1 MKKETIL
8 LVDDVEI
15 NLKILRKLLGDKYNL
30 MCANDGDISIEIVK
44 NNKIDLILLD
54 IMMPKVDGYKVSK
67 FLQSNEETKDIPII
81 FVTSKTDEESIVK
94 GYEMGAR
101 DYVTKPYKKMEL
113 LARIKTQLETH
124 KLIKD
129 LKFLANHD
137 TMTGVYNRRKFF
149 ELAEKRFKEY
159 KNNLYVVMIDIDKF
173 KNINDT
179 YGHQTGDRVLKEFAN
194 IVKNYI
200 QEDTIFGRIG
210 GEEFVLI
217 CNFKDENKLKKRL
230 EILRKAIERS
240 EVVSFGKKVNF
251 TISIGVAKASSN
263 HHNIDDM
270 LREADENLYEAK
282 GTGRNKVIFRKRREI

>member
-1 MKKETIL
+1 MK
-8 LVDDVEI
+8 
-15 NLKILRKLLGDKYNL
+15 
-30 MCANDGDISIEIVK
+30 IVK
-44 NNKIDLILLD
+44 ENKIDLILLD
-54 IMMPKVDGYKVSK
+54 IMMPKVDGYKVIQ
-67 FLQSNEETKDIPII
+67 FLQNSESTKDIPVI
-81 FVTSKTDEESIVK
+81 FITSKTDEESIVK
-94 GYEMGAR
+94 GYKMGAR

-113 LARIKTQLETH
+113 LARIKTQLEIN
-124 KLIKD
+124 KLIRD

-137 TMTGVYNRRKFF
+137 TMTGVYNRRRFF
-149 ELAEKRFKEY
+149 ELSEKRFKEH

-210 GEEFVLI
+210 GEEFVLV
-217 CNFKDENKLKKRL
+217 CNFNNENKLQKRL

-240 EVVSFGKKVNF
+240 EVISFGKKVNF
-251 TISIGVAKASSN
+251 TISIGVAKAREN
-263 HHNIDDM
+263 HNNIDDI

-282 GTGRNKVIFRKRREI
+282 GTGRNKVIFRKRGNK

>member
-1 MKKETIL
+1 MEKETIL

-15 NLKILRKLLGDKYNL
+15 NLKILRELLGNSYNL
-30 MCANDGDISIEIVK
+30 ICATDGDITMKIVK
-44 NNKIDLILLD
+44 DNKIDLILLD
-54 IMMPKVDGYKVSK
+54 IMMPKVDGYKVIQ
-67 FLQSNEETKDIPII
+67 FLQSSENTKDIPVI

-94 GYEMGAR
+94 GYKMGAR

-113 LARIKTQLETH
+113 LARIKTQLEIN

-137 TMTGVYNRRKFF
+137 TMTGVYNRRRFF
-149 ELAEKRFKEY
+149 ELSEKRFKEH
-159 KNNLYVVMIDIDKF
+159 KKNLYVVMIDIDKF

-210 GEEFVLI
+210 GEEFVLV
-217 CNFKDENKLKKRL
+217 CNFNNENKLQKRL

-240 EVVSFGKKVNF
+240 EVISFGKKVNF
-251 TISIGVAKASSN
+251 TISIGVAKARETHN
-263 HHNIDDM
+263 NIDDI

-282 GTGRNKVIFRKRREI
+282 GTGRNKVIFRKR

>member
-1 MKKETIL
+1 
-8 LVDDVEI
+8 
-15 NLKILRKLLGDKYNL
+15 LLGNYYNL
-30 MCANDGDISIEIVK
+30 ICATDGDITMKIVED
-44 NNKIDLILLD
+44 NKIDLILLD
-54 IMMPKVDGYKVSK
+54 IMMPKVDGYKVIQ
-67 FLQSNEETKDIPII
+67 FLQNSENTKDIPVI

-94 GYEMGAR
+94 GYKMGAR

-113 LARIKTQLETH
+113 LARIKTQLEISN
-124 KLIKD
+124 LIKD

-137 TMTGVYNRRKFF
+137 TMTGVYNRRRFF
-149 ELAEKRFKEY
+149 ELAEKRFKEH
-159 KNNLYVVMIDIDKF
+159 KNNLYVVMMDIDKF

-210 GEEFVLI
+210 GEEFVLV
-217 CNFKDENKLKKRL
+217 CNFDDENKLQKRL

-240 EVVSFGKKVNF
+240 EVISFGEKVHF
-251 TISIGVAKASSN
+251 TISSGVAKWN
-263 HHNIDDM
+263 KTHNSIDDM

-282 GTGRNKVIFRKRREI
+282 GTGRNKVIFRKRQTIK